1 MKNKIITL
9 AVLKEARVD
18 ENRTPFSPA
27 QISNLLNKLPNLK
40 IIVQSSN
47 RRCFNDDDYLKA
59 GAQITNDLRSADIIF
74 GVKEIDISTL
84 IKDKTYLFF
93 SHTSKVRQ
101 YIGQVIVDKAI
112 IYKKELLKE
121 VIKKNITL
129 IDYENVRDVSGEGYR
144 YLGFGRFAGI
154 IGTYNTLNLYLKL
167 YNKQPLPRAF
177 EINNYEQIKK
187 LINKQNFNKL
197 KILLT
202 GSGRASKGAMEMLK
216 HANIRQ
222 VSANDYLNKKY
233 DEAVFSNISP
243 TKHVE
248 RKDGKVSSD
257 QDYILNPHE
266 YTSKVK
272 NYLFDTDIFIACHY
286 WDSKLPKLFSP
297 KQTKEFKSLKIIG
310 DVTCDI
316 NGSVPTTIRSTS
328 IAKPYY
334 SINTISMKEI
344 KLGNKDIAVMAVDNL
359 PSELPREASEEFG
372 NSVISE
378 ILPYLIDE
386 DDGRIDRATT
396 ASNGK
401 FFPKFSYLN
410 NFIN

>member
-9 AVLKEARVD
+9 SVLAEARID
-18 ENRTPFSPA
+18 ENRVPFSPT
-27 QISNLLNKLPNLK
+27 QISYLLNKFSNLK
-40 IIVQSSN
+40 IIVQPSN
-47 RRCFNDDDYLKA
+47 RRCFKDKDYLEA
-59 GAQITNDLRSADIIF
+59 GAQITDNLSSADIIF
-74 GVKEIDISTL
+74 GVKEVDISIL

-101 YIGQVIVDKAI
+101 YIGQTIKDKAI

-129 IDYENVRDVSGEGYR
+129 IDYENVRDASGEGYR

-167 YNKQPLPRAF
+167 YNKQSIPRAF
-177 EINNYEQIKK
+177 EINNYEQVKK
-187 LINKQNFNKL
+187 LISKQNFNKL

-202 GSGRASKGAMEMLK
+202 GSGRASKGAIELLK

-222 VSANDYLNKKY
+222 VSINDYLNNKY
-233 DEAVFSNISP
+233 DEAVFCNISAK
-243 TKHVE
+243 KHVE
-248 RKDGKVSSD
+248 RKDGKDSSY

-266 YTSKVK
+266 YNSKVK
-272 NYLFDTDIFIACHY
+272 NYLYDTDMFIACHY
-286 WDSKLPKLFSP
+286 WDPKFPKLFSS
-297 KQTKEFKSLKIIG
+297 KQINEFKNLKIIG

-328 IAKPYY
+328 ISEPYY
-334 SINTISMKEI
+334 SINTDSMKEI
-344 KLGNKDIAVMAVDNL
+344 ELGNKGIAVMAVDNL
-359 PSELPREASEEFG
+359 PSELPRDASEEFG
-372 NSVISE
+372 DSVISE

-386 DDGRIDRATT
+386 DDGRINRATT

-401 FFPKFSYLN
+401 FCENFTYLN
-410 NFIN
+410 DFIN